1 MVYTTPKRV
10 WGVEVVC
17 TTRHIGVVDI
27 AVALRSRR
35 VEGRRTETILFRA
48 KREREMG
55 AVRAVLLSD
64 IQHVLSLV
72 RHQHGYLLSKT
83 TAEDAEKVRTNMC
96 VCVCTD
102 VERVYN

>member
-1 MVYTTPKRV
+1 
-10 WGVEVVC
+10 
-17 TTRHIGVVDI
+17 
-27 AVALRSRR
+27 
-35 VEGRRTETILFRA
+35 
-48 KREREMG
+48 MG

-96 VCVCTD
+96 VCVCL
-102 VERVYN
+102 Y